1 MATEAHEAEG
11 EKTKGDEPE
20 TKPQRGLG
28 RVRKAQESFGSASEN
43 SLKMSDLGRRWMSR
57 TRSCVLH
64 WSGAFSVWV
73 SGLLIFRIFIKMHD
87 APCLCIA

>member
-1 MATEAHEAEG
+1 VATEAHEAEG

-20 TKPQRGLG
+20 TKTQRGLG

-57 TRSCVLH
+57 TRLLLH